1 MENLLLYT
9 VPLEKE
15 RIGKPFDG
23 GYVIYNLPESYDI
36 IISGGI
42 ANDISFEQAIIEK
55 FPHTPCMAFD
65 GTIAKLPVDDY
76 RIYFVKKNLGKENTE
91 SLSNLHKEIEA
102 FSNIFMKIDIE
113 GHEFRLF
120 PTFSDEQ
127 MNKIKQLVIEIHTP
141 GDIQLHPEYFTG
153 LSDITNETMFALFK
167 KLNRTHTLVHV
178 HPNNGCQTYMIDGIR
193 FPNVFECT
201 FIRNE
206 YITSKTANTDSLP
219 LSIDMPNIPQL
230 PVVIFDSYPFT
241 QKNKPVAEP
250 VPEPIPEPVKPSLWN
265 EMTLV
270 TCLVNIGR
278 EEFDGRKFDDYVKW
292 FLPTIQIRAPMVIYV
307 ESALVPII
315 RQLRSGLPTKI
326 IEERVET
333 IPLAWS
339 IQFVKQILESK
350 EWKEKIIWR
359 NDLTNTLPTYAPMI
373 HSKMAYMLNVMKE
386 NPFNTDLF
394 FWIDGGLSRFWKK
407 NHIIA
412 EPREDI
418 LKILRDTHKIYI
430 QIGGNKDH
438 LVAYGLGGTPFTFD
452 QMIGANQNLLMGGFW
467 GGQAE
472 HLKDACEFVLRNY
485 ITEMLM
491 KKRIDTEQTN
501 LYFHAQKY
509 PDKYLFI
516 APYNGI
522 DVYNFEVFTT

>member
-1 MENLLLYT
+1 MENLILYT

-23 GYVIYNLPESYDI
+23 GYVIYDLPGSYDI
-36 IISGGI
+36 VISGGI
-42 ANDISFEQAIIEK
+42 SNDISFEQAIVEK
-55 FPHTPCMAFD
+55 FPCTPCMAFD
-65 GTIAKLPVDDY
+65 GTIPNLPEDDY

-91 SLSNLHKEIEA
+91 SLSNLHKEIEP
-102 FSNIFMKIDIE
+102 FSNIFMKMDIE

-127 MNKIKQLVIEIHTP
+127 MNKIKQLVIEIHSP
-141 GDIQLHPEYFTG
+141 GDIQLHPTYFTG

-167 KLNRTHTLVHV
+167 KITRTHTLVHV
-178 HPNNGCQTYMIDGIR
+178 HPNNGCKTYTIDGIS

-206 YITSKTANTDSLP
+206 YVTSKTPNTESLP

-241 QKNKPVAEP
+241 KKNT
-250 VPEPIPEPVKPSLWN
+250 PEPVKKSLWN
-265 EMTLV
+265 ELTLV

-278 EEFDGRKFDDYVKW
+278 EEFDGRKFEDYIKW
-292 FLPTIQIRAPMVIYV
+292 FVPTIQIPAPMVIYV
-307 ESALVPII
+307 EPALVSIV
-315 RQLRSGLPTKI
+315 RQVRGNLPTKI
-326 IEERVET
+326 IEETVQT

-339 IQFVKQILESK
+339 IGFVQQILESK

-359 NDLTNTLPTYAPMI
+359 KDLTNRLPTYAPMI

-386 NPFNTDLF
+386 NPFKTDLF

-407 NHIIA
+407 NHITA
-412 EPREDI
+412 EPRQDI
-418 LKILRDTHKIYI
+418 LTMLRETHKIYI
-430 QIGGNKDH
+430 QIGGDKDH
-438 LVAYGLGGTPFTFD
+438 LVAHALGGTPFTFD
-452 QMIGANQNLLMGGFW
+452 QMIGTNQNLLMGGFW
-467 GGQAE
+467 GGQVE
-472 HLKDACEFVLRNY
+472 HLKDACEFVLRTY

-491 KKRIDTEQTN
+491 KKRIDTEQTSIF
-501 LYFHAQKY
+501 FHAQKY

-516 APYNGI
+516 APVPEI
-522 DVYNFEVFTT
+522 DVYNFELFTT

>member
-1 MENLLLYT
+1 MEDLVLYT

-42 ANDISFEQAIIEK
+42 ANDISFEQAVLDK

-65 GTIAKLPVDDY
+65 GTISKLPEDEY

-91 SLSNLHKEIEA
+91 TLSNLHKEIEA

-113 GHEFRLF
+113 GHEFRVF

-178 HPNNGCQTYMIDGIR
+178 HPNNGCKTYMIDGIC

-206 YITSKTANTDSLP
+206 YVTSKKANVESLP
-219 LSIDMPNIPQL
+219 MPIDMPNIPQL

-241 QKNKPVAEP
+241 QKNKPVY
-250 VPEPIPEPVKPSLWN
+250 VPEPLPVAEKTSLWN

-278 EEFDGRKFDDYVKW
+278 EEFDGRKFEDYIKW
-292 FLPTIQIRAPMVIYV
+292 FLSTIQIPAPMVIYV
-307 ESALVPII
+307 EPSLVEIVRQI
-315 RQLRSGLPTKI
+315 RGALPTKI
-326 IEERVET
+326 IEQRVQT

-339 IQFVKQILESK
+339 IGFVQQILESK
-350 EWKEKIIWR
+350 EWKEKIIWQK
-359 NDLTNTLPTYAPMI
+359 DLTNRLSTYAPMI

-386 NPFNTDLF
+386 NPFKTDLF

-407 NHIIA
+407 NHISA
-412 EPREDI
+412 QPREDI
-418 LKILRDTHKIYI
+418 LKILRETHKIYI

-438 LVAYGLGGTPFTFD
+438 LVAHALGGRPFTSD
-452 QMIGANQNLLMGGFW
+452 QMIGTNQNLLMGGFW
-467 GGQAE
+467 GGQVE

-501 LYFHAQKY
+501 LFFHAQKY
-509 PDKYLFI
+509 PDKYLFL
-516 APYNGI
+516 APNPQI
-522 DVYNFEVFTT
+522 DVYNFEIFTT

>member
-1 MENLLLYT
+1 MENLILYT

-23 GYVIYNLPESYDI
+23 GYIIYTLPGTYDI
-36 IISGGI
+36 CISGGI
-42 ANDISFEQAIIEK
+42 ANDISFEQAIVSK
-55 FPHTPCMAFD
+55 FPSTPLIAFD
-65 GTIAKLPVDDY
+65 GTIAKLPEDDY

-91 SLSNLHKEIEA
+91 SLSNLHKEIEP

-167 KLNRTHTLVHV
+167 KINRTHTLVHV
-178 HPNNGCQTYMIDGIR
+178 HPNNGCQTYMIDGIC

-206 YITSKTANTDSLP
+206 YVSSKRENTESLP

-230 PVVIFDSYPFT
+230 PVVTFDSYPFT
-241 QKNKPVAEP
+241 QKNKPVS
-250 VPEPIPEPVKPSLWN
+250 IPEPVKTSLWN
-265 EMTLV
+265 EMTIV

-278 EEFDGRKFDDYVKW
+278 EEFDGRKFDEYVKW

-307 ESALVPII
+307 ESVLVPIV
-315 RQLRSGLPTKI
+315 RQLRGALPTKI
-326 IEERVET
+326 IEERIET

-339 IQFVKQILESK
+339 IRFVQQILESQ

-359 NDLTNTLPTYAPMI
+359 NDLTNRLPTYAPMI
-373 HSKMAYMLNVMKE
+373 HSKMAYMLNVIKE

-418 LKILRDTHKIYI
+418 LKILRETHKIYI

-438 LVAYGLGGTPFTFD
+438 LVAHALGGMPFTVD

-472 HLKDACEFVLRNY
+472 HLKEACEFVLRNY
-485 ITEMLM
+485 ITEMIM

-501 LYFHAQKY
+501 LFFHAQKY
-509 PDKYLFI
+509 PDKYLFVG
-516 APYNGI
+516 PYHGV
-522 DVYNFEVFTT
+522 DVYNFEIFTS

>member
-23 GYVIYNLPESYDI
+23 GYVIYTLPGSYDI
-36 IISGGI
+36 CISGGI
-42 ANDISFEQAIIEK
+42 AKDISFEQAIVNK
-55 FPHTPCMAFD
+55 FPSTPLIAFD
-65 GTIAKLPVDDY
+65 GTITKLPEDDY
-76 RIYFVKKNLGKENTE
+76 RIYFVKKNLGKENKEGLT
-91 SLSNLHKEIEA
+91 NLHKEIEP

-153 LSDITNETMFALFK
+153 LSDITNETMFSLFK
-167 KLNRTHTLVHV
+167 KINKTHTLVHL
-178 HPNNGCQTYMIDGIR
+178 HPNNGCETYLIDGIR

-206 YITSKTANTDSLP
+206 YVTSKTPNTESLP

-230 PVVIFDSYPFT
+230 PVVTFDSYPFT
-241 QKNKPVAEP
+241 QKNKDT
-250 VPEPIPEPVKPSLWN
+250 PVKTSLWN

-307 ESALVPII
+307 ESILVPIV
-315 RQLRSGLPTKI
+315 RQLRAGLPTKI
-326 IEERVET
+326 IEERMET

-339 IQFVKQILESK
+339 IRFVQQILESK

-359 NDLTNTLPTYAPMI
+359 NELVNRLPAYAPMI
-373 HSKMAYMLNVMKE
+373 HSKMVYMLNVMKE

-418 LKILRDTHKIYI
+418 LKVLKETHKIYI
-430 QIGGNKDH
+430 QIGGSKDH
-438 LVAYGLGGTPFTFD
+438 LVAHALGGMPFTHD
-452 QMIGANQNLLMGGFW
+452 QMIGANQNLLMAGFW
-467 GGQAE
+467 GGKAD
-472 HLKDACEFVLRNY
+472 HLKEACEFVLRNY
-485 ITEMLM
+485 VSEMLM
-491 KKRIDTEQTN
+491 KQRIDTEQTN

-509 PDKYLFI
+509 PEKYLFI
-516 APYNGI
+516 SSNNGI
-522 DVYNFEVFTT
+522 EAYNFEMFTT